1 MANDTKK
8 TKRAYR
14 VLCWGAC
21 KQEGAGPCSL
31 SYPPDRVAVEGDVI
45 HDLPVQSIQHEIAA
59 GHIELV
65 EPAAEDGNE

>member
-1 MANDTKK
+1 MTEPKK
-8 TKRAYR
+8 PTKRAYR

-45 HDLPVQSIQHEIAA
+45 YDLPVQSIRHEIAA
-59 GHIELV
+59 GHIE
-65 EPAAEDGNE
+65 PAEDGNE

>member
-8 TKRAYR
+8 QTKRAYR

-31 SYPPDRVAVEGDVI
+31 AYPPDRVAVEGDVI
-45 HDLPVQSIQHEIAA
+45 DDLPVQSIQHEIQA
-59 GHIELV
+59 GHIE
-65 EPAAEDGNE
+65 PAEGGNE